1 MATPTRAYFHPK
13 KGLTQVKQG
22 FSWPAFFFGSL
33 WAAVRRMWFPS
44 FVVMALLDVALWF
57 LTGYA
62 EAQRAGGLVL
72 LGLVATL
79 AYAYLRGRYGNR
91 LLEASLLSR
100 GYTVRS
106 SVRTD
111 S

>member
-1 MATPTRAYFHPK
+1 MAILKRAYFHPK

-33 WAAVRRMWFPS
+33 WAAVRKMWFPS
-44 FVVMALLDVALWF
+44 FGAMMLLDVALWF

-72 LGLVATL
+72 IGLVATL
-79 AYAYLRGRYGNR
+79 VYAYLRGRY
-91 LLEASLLSR
+91 
-100 GYTVRS
+100 
-106 SVRTD
+106 
-111 S
+111 